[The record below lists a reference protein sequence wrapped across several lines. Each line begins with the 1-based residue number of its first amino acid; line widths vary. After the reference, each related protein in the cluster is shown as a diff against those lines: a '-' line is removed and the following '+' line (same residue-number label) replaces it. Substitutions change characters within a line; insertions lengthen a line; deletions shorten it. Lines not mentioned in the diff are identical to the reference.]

1 MVNINMKGWKVDSPI
16 PPYFLGEQGENNA
29 NILSIF
35 VADDDIIEEDASHVN
50 VKYSINIKDKEIDE
64 SVISKTKELT
74 IIKET
79 TETQKVDDEGNP
91 MYDDQDNPIM
101 ESETKTYL
109 QTRMTSDW
117 LGKSTLKLLQVQLQY
132 TDLTDS
138 ENPIDVVIRSNVFNA
153 IVHDSV

>member
-29 NILSIF
+29 DILSIF

-79 TETQKVDDEGNP
+79 TETQNTDDQGNP
-91 MYDDQDNPIM
+91 IV
-101 ESETKTYL
+101 ETETKTYL

-117 LGKSTLKLLQVQLQY
+117 LGKSALKLLQVQLEY

>member
-1 MVNINMKGWKVDSPI
+1 MKGWKVDSPI

-29 NILSIF
+29 DILSIF
-35 VADDDIIEEDASHVN
+35 VADDDIIEEDTSHVN

-79 TETQKVDDEGNP
+79 TETQNTDDQGNP
-91 MYDDQDNPIM
+91 IV
-101 ESETKTYL
+101 ETETKTYL

-117 LGKSTLKLLQVQLQY
+117 LGKSALKLLQVQLEY

>member
-1 MVNINMKGWKVDSPI
+1 MKGWKVDSPI

-91 MYDDQDNPIM
+91 IV
-101 ESETKTYL
+101 ETETKTYL

-117 LGKSTLKLLQVQLQY
+117 LGKSALKLLQVQLQY

>member
-29 NILSIF
+29 DILSIF
-35 VADDDIIEEDASHVN
+35 VADDDIIEEDTSHVN

-79 TETQKVDDEGNP
+79 TETQNTDDQGNP
-91 MYDDQDNPIM
+91 IV
-101 ESETKTYL
+101 ETETKTYL

-117 LGKSTLKLLQVQLQY
+117 LGKSALKLLQVQLQY

>member
-1 MVNINMKGWKVDSPI
+1 
-16 PPYFLGEQGENNA
+16 
-29 NILSIF
+29 
-35 VADDDIIEEDASHVN
+35 
-50 VKYSINIKDKEIDE
+50 
-64 SVISKTKELT
+64 
-74 IIKET
+74 
-79 TETQKVDDEGNP
+79 

-117 LGKSTLKLLQVQLQY
+117 LGKSALKLLQVQLQY

>member
-35 VADDDIIEEDASHVN
+35 VADDDIIEEDTSHVN

-79 TETQKVDDEGNP
+79 TETQNTDDQGNP
-91 MYDDQDNPIM
+91 IV
-101 ESETKTYL
+101 ETETKIYL

-117 LGKSTLKLLQVQLQY
+117 LGKSALKLLQVQLEY

>member
-79 TETQKVDDEGNP
+79 TETQNTDDQGNP
-91 MYDDQDNPIM
+91 II
-101 ESETKTYL
+101 ETETKTYL

-117 LGKSTLKLLQVQLQY
+117 LGKSALKLLQVQLEY